1 MWNLP
6 NLLTLL
12 RIALIPVFVSVFY
25 LPSEFSNIAAAVIFA
40 LAAITDWIDGYV
52 ARRMGL
58 ATSFGEFLDPV
69 ADKLIVVVALI
80 MLVEVHGTLIIAV
93 PAMIIIG
100 REIVISALREWMSKI
115 GSPRAVAVSFAGKIK
130 TWAQMIAVVVL
141 LVAEPGGTG
150 LVLLGY
156 FAIYVAAV
164 LTILTMIGYL
174 RQALPHLNDHFDK

>member
-25 LPSEFSNIAAAVIFA
+25 MSSEFSNIAAAGIFA
-40 LAAITDWIDGYV
+40 FAAITDWIDGYV

-58 ATSFGEFLDPV
+58 ATPFGEFLDPV
-69 ADKLIVVVALI
+69 ADKLIVAVELI
-80 MLVEVHGTLIIAV
+80 MLVEVHETLLIAI

-100 REIVISALREWMSKI
+100 REIVISALREWMSKV
-115 GSPRAVAVSFAGKIK
+115 GSPNTVAVSFLGKIK

-141 LVAEPGGTG
+141 LVAEPGETE

-156 FAIYVAAV
+156 FAISVAA
-164 LTILTMIGYL
+164 ILTVWTMVGYL
-174 RQALPHLNDHFDK
+174 MQALPYLNDHSEK

>member
-25 LPSEFSNIAAAVIFA
+25 MPSEFSNIAAAAIFA
-40 LAAITDWIDGYV
+40 FAAITDWIDGYV

-80 MLVEVHGTLIIAV
+80 MLVEVHGTLLIAV

-115 GSPRAVAVSFAGKIK
+115 GSPNVVAVSFAGKIK
-130 TWAQMIAVVVL
+130 TWAQMIAVGVL
-141 LVAEPGGTG
+141 LVAEPGETG

-156 FAIYVAAV
+156 LAIYVAAV
-164 LTILTMIGYL
+164 LTISTMVSYL
-174 RQALPHLNDHFDK
+174 RQAMPHLSDHLEQ

>member
-25 LPSEFSNIAAAVIFA
+25 MSSEFSNIAAAAIFA
-40 LAAITDWIDGYV
+40 FAAITDWIDGYV

-69 ADKLIVVVALI
+69 ADKLIVAVALI
-80 MLVEVHGTLIIAV
+80 MLVEVHETLFIAI

-100 REIVISALREWMSKI
+100 REIVISALREWMSKV
-115 GSPRAVAVSFAGKIK
+115 GSPNAVAVSFLGKIK

-141 LVAEPGGTG
+141 LVAEPGETE

-156 FAIYVAAV
+156 FAICVAA
-164 LTILTMIGYL
+164 ILTVWTMVGYL
-174 RQALPHLNDHFDK
+174 IQALPHLNDHLGK